1 MDGDGG
7 GEKANE
13 RGRGRR
19 CNRRRRDERRGDSHI
34 HLLQLH
40 LHTYIERS
48 GSYLLLERF
57 PVDFHL
63 LKLDFGHFERR
74 GVLLGRLRLCSGL
87 LALTQALV
95 LLNNLY

>member
-1 MDGDGG
+1 MVDGEGG
-7 GEKANE
+7 
-13 RGRGRR
+13 
-19 CNRRRRDERRGDSHI
+19 GDSHI

-40 LHTYIERS
+40 LHTYIERRGES
-48 GSYLLLERF
+48 LGAHGGVARGGSYLLLERF